1 MKKISPK
8 PMTVTG
14 IVRRYE
20 ALRLLI
26 SVALGML
33 LCIVLIFFV
42 TDKPLEAVK
51 YLMVGPFTRYNRTA
65 EVVEKMQP
73 MLLAGCAFQ
82 LMLTVGNFSM
92 INESCVILAPCLICS
107 PIILNEE
114 LFGRVPGEP
123 GKVLWL
129 TACCAGSAVI
139 GGAVSLIPPFLKR
152 AFGCNEIVTSSLLNA
167 MFSFFVE
174 WFVKH
179 ILYDEA
185 SGLSAS
191 RPYPDNVKPTNLLYG
206 SRVTTMILV
215 GLVFCFLTYLFIYH
229 TRLGYAARIVGAN
242 PSFAFASGIDVRKTT
257 LIVSA
262 LAGGVAGITGTF
274 QTLSYNQRFSGFAA
288 NISDGMFCGIFAKD
302 NPLLVPVAALGLG
315 YLRVTA
321 ETMSNNTDV
330 PVELITVMTSLII
343 MMLAADQMLN
353 RYRDRAIKKYCS
365 FTPEDRES
373 LR

>member
-1 MKKISPK
+1 MKLGSAK
-8 PMTVTG
+8 PMTATG
-14 IVRRYE
+14 IARKYE
-20 ALRLLI
+20 ALRLIL
-26 SVALGML
+26 SVALGLL

-42 TDKPLEAVK
+42 TDMPFKAIRFLI
-51 YLMVGPFTRYNRTA
+51 VGPFTRYNRLA

-73 MLLAGCAFQ
+73 MLLTGCAFQ

-92 INESCVILAPCLICS
+92 INETCVILAPCLVCA
-107 PIILNEE
+107 PVILNEE
-114 LFGRVPGEP
+114 LFGRIPGEA
-123 GKVLWL
+123 GKIVWI
-129 TACCAGSAVI
+129 TACCLTSAVI
-139 GGAVSLIPPFLKR
+139 GGAVSLIPPALKR
-152 AFGCNEIVTSSLLNA
+152 SFGCNEIVTSSLLNA
-167 MFSFFVE
+167 VFTYFVE

-179 ILYDEA
+179 ILFDEA

-191 RPYPDNVKPTNLLYG
+191 KPYPANSKPTLLIYG

-229 TRLGYAARIVGAN
+229 TRIGYAARVVGAN
-242 PSFAFASGIDVRKTT
+242 PRFAFASGIDVRRTT

-262 LAGGVAGITGTF
+262 IAGGIAGMAGTL
-274 QTLSYNQRFSGFAA
+274 QTLSYNQRFSGFTAS
-288 NISDGMFCGIFAKD
+288 ISDGMFCGIFAKE
-302 NPLLVPVAALGLG
+302 NPLLIPVVSLGLG

-330 PVELITVMTSLII
+330 PTELITVMTSLII
-343 MMLAADQMLN
+343 MMLAADQMLSKH
-353 RYRDRAIKKYCS
+353 RDNAIRKYCS

>member
-1 MKKISPK
+1 MKRNSPK
-8 PMTVTG
+8 PTTVTG

-20 ALRLLI
+20 ALRLLL

-42 TDKPLEAVK
+42 TDQPMKAIK

-73 MLLAGCAFQ
+73 MLLAGCSFQ

-92 INESCVILAPCLICS
+92 INESCVMMAPCLICT
-107 PIILNEE
+107 PVILNEA
-114 LFGRVPGEP
+114 LFGRIPGEP
-123 GKVLWL
+123 GKILWL
-129 TACCAGSAVI
+129 TVCCIASAAV
-139 GGAVSLIPPFLKR
+139 GGTVSLIPPFLKR

-167 MFSFFVE
+167 VFSYFVE
-174 WFVKH
+174 WYVKH
-179 ILYDEA
+179 ILYDET

-191 RPYPDNVKPTNLLYG
+191 KPYPENVKPTNLIYG
-206 SRVTTMILV
+206 SRVSTMILV
-215 GLVFCFLTYLFIYH
+215 GLAFCFLTYLLIYH
-229 TRLGYAARIVGAN
+229 TKLGYEARIVGAN
-242 PSFAFASGIDVRKTT
+242 PSFAFASGIDVRRTT
-257 LIVSA
+257 LLVSVI
-262 LAGGVAGITGTF
+262 AGGVAGIMGTY
-274 QTLSYNQRFSGFAA
+274 QTLSYNQRFSGYAA
-288 NISDGMFCGIFAKD
+288 NISDGMFCGIFAKE
-302 NPLLVPVAALGLG
+302 NPLLIPVAALGLG

-330 PVELITVMTSLII
+330 PTELITVMTSLII